1 MQDLTLDKV
10 NSSSK
15 TGNTRTNFPTKHTSE
30 KRKLKHYQG
39 LTPTCILHRDGHST
53 EDCKT
58 IQKWAKKQKTDYA
71 QKKDY
76 SEGKSN
82 KWTKRSGSD
91 KNFSKNDLNAMVA
104 KAVKASIQEAFAM
117 STETQNDKTDS
128 SGDNNSTDNDDLDL
142 ENI

>member
-1 MQDLTLDKV
+1 MTLQGFDPQAGSVIEFVKFCKRLENMQDSTLDKV

-15 TGNTRTNFPTKHTSE
+15 TGNTRAGFPTKHTSE

-39 LTPTCILHRDGHST
+39 QHPTCILHKEDHST

-76 SEGKSN
+76 TDGKSN
-82 KWTKRSGSD
+82 K
-91 KNFSKNDLNAMVA
+91 
-104 KAVKASIQEAFAM
+104 
-117 STETQNDKTDS
+117 
-128 SGDNNSTDNDDLDL
+128 
-142 ENI
+142 